1 MTGQAEGGA
10 VPGEE
15 ISDLLSHGERDLDGC
30 ETENDY
36 NRKKATN
43 FLPQVTQQF
52 EIKTNLLIYL
62 SVYCLCEQKKF
73 VPIEPIYYY
82 VNDLLDQ

>member
-1 MTGQAEGGA
+1 MAARQKMKRGNQLFT
-10 VPGEE
+10 
-15 ISDLLSHGERDLDGC
+15 
-30 ETENDY
+30 
-36 NRKKATN
+36 
-43 FLPQVTQQF
+43 QVTQQF